1 MTLKYK
7 IIKFNTNEFGINIE
21 SIKNEMPF
29 ELLTWDLNDI
39 KISQLKLLIDLY
51 PEEKK
56 IILQEAQHYLD
67 DELAPTTIH
76 STIIQH
82 LISRLPDEDKKTF
95 YAYKP
100 FRKRSMSRFVAE
112 YINNRWIVNN
122 IELPEIA
129 SFTQR
134 ADHPFDLRKLIRKFP
149 PMALATRHSPILK
162 VLIRNF
168 LEILCECESQ
178 KKPTKIEVTC
188 HQMSLLIDGSIPSAC
203 NSPEG
208 LHQDG
213 SDYIVSALV
222 IDKYNIEGGTSQ
234 LYCAERKAFIQ
245 SHTLSAGEG
254 LFHIDKNST
263 IWHQVTPITLK
274 EPSIKIGYRNI
285 LGFDFNLISSL

>member
-7 IIKFNTNEFGINIE
+7 IIKFNTNEFGINLD
-21 SIKNEMPF
+21 SIKSEMPF

-39 KISQLKLLIDLY
+39 KISQLKLLIDRY
-51 PEEKK
+51 PEENG

-67 DELAPTTIH
+67 DKLAPTTI
-76 STIIQH
+76 QN
-82 LISRLPDEDKKTF
+82 LISRFSDEDKKTF

-100 FRKRSMSRFVAE
+100 FRKRSMSRFIAE
-112 YINNRWIVNN
+112 YINNRWLVNN
-122 IELPEIA
+122 MELPELIG
-129 SFTQR
+129 FTQR
-134 ADHPFDLRKLIRKFP
+134 ADHPLDLRKLIRNFP

-178 KKPTKIEVTC
+178 KKPKKVEVTC
-188 HQMSLLIDGSIPSAC
+188 HQMSLLIDGSTPSAC

-234 LYCAERKAFIQ
+234 LYCAERKDFIK
-245 SHTLSAGEG
+245 SYTLSAGEG

>member
-7 IIKFNTNEFGINIE
+7 IIKFNTNEFGISLD
-21 SIKNEMPF
+21 SIKSEMPF

-51 PEEKK
+51 PEENG

-67 DELAPTTIH
+67 DELAPATI
-76 STIIQH
+76 QK
-82 LISRLPDEDKKTF
+82 LISRLSDEYKKIF

-100 FRKRSMSRFVAE
+100 FRKRSMSRFIAE
-112 YINNRWIVNN
+112 YINNRWLVNN
-122 IELPEIA
+122 MELPELIG
-129 SFTQR
+129 FTQR
-134 ADHPFDLRKLIRKFP
+134 ADHPLDLRKLIRNFP

-178 KKPTKIEVTC
+178 KKPKKVEVTC
-188 HQMSLLIDGSIPSAC
+188 HQMSLLIDGSTPSVC

-234 LYCAERKAFIQ
+234 LYCAERKDFIK
-245 SHTLSAGEG
+245 SYTLSAGEG